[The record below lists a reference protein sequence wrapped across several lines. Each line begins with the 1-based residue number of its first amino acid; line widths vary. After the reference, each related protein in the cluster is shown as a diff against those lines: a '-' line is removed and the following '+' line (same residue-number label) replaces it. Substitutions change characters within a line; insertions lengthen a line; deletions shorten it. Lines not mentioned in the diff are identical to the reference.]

1 MLLRVGYFVV
11 ASNQTRIIINGQ
23 ESRSYLLAY
32 QVRIS
37 EILILRRV
45 LILAFVPVNLR
56 WLNMLEGVLTRL
68 RS

>member
-1 MLLRVGYFVV
+1 VLLRVGDLML
-11 ASNQTRIIINGQ
+11 ASNQTRKIINGQ

-56 WLNMLEGVLTRL
+56 WLSVLEGVLTL
-68 RS
+68 LHS